1 MKNIVKEYAILT
13 FSILIMVFGIYF
25 FKFPNHFAFGGVT
38 GLATVLE
45 EVTGLSVGKI
55 SFLLNII
62 LIIMGFLFLGKG
74 FGIKTFYCS
83 MLLSV
88 ALWAMEFICPIILPL
103 TDEPLLELA
112 FAIVLPGIGSAI
124 LFNRGA
130 SSGGTDI
137 LALIIRKQS
146 SVNVGIALLIVDI
159 LVSISSFFI
168 FDIKTGL
175 YSIFGLFLK
184 SLVIDS
190 VIENLNLCKYFTVI
204 CEKPDLICD
213 YITHELHRSATIFDA
228 KGAFS
233 GNKKTIILTAMR
245 RNQAV
250 ALRIY
255 IKQIDPKAFLM
266 ISNTSE
272 IVGKGFRR

>member
-1 MKNIVKEYAILT
+1 
-13 FSILIMVFGIYF
+13 
-25 FKFPNHFAFGGVT
+25 
-38 GLATVLE
+38 
-45 EVTGLSVGKI
+45 
-55 SFLLNII
+55 
-62 LIIMGFLFLGKG
+62 
-74 FGIKTFYCS
+74 
-83 MLLSV
+83 
-88 ALWAMEFICPIILPL
+88 L

-146 SVNVGIALLIVDI
+146 SVNEGIALLIVDI

-213 YITHELHRSATIFDA
+213 FITHELHRSATIFDA

>member
-38 GLATVLE
+38 GFATVLE
-45 EVTGLSVGKI
+45 KVTGVSVGSI
-55 SFLLNII
+55 SLYLNIL

-74 FGIKTFYCS
+74 VGIKTFYCS
-83 MLLSV
+83 MLLSI
-88 ALWAMEFICPIILPL
+88 ALWAMAYIFPIKLPL

-137 LALIIRKQS
+137 LALIIKKHS

-204 CEKPDLICD
+204 CEEPDLICD
-213 YITHELHRSATIFDA
+213 FITHELHRSATIFDA

-250 ALRIY
+250 ALRMY